1 MFEQIFKRPSAIKRH
16 MEAPLLE
23 ERWRYVQ
30 YWVENGSIL
39 ESTQRISQYLLVIM
53 NAMKFSQVRDV
64 HFDEIKKAADQW
76 ASRSSPRYMK
86 NTIYSTTSKDHF
98 MRNAARWFNL
108 LGCLRRPPKSPLPF
122 EERLQEYMSYI
133 RHERGFSEVTIASR
147 FSLLKYFLK
156 EMAKTC
162 TSLHEITPLS
172 IDDFLIK
179 RHDVGKYS
187 RRSAQYCGTVI
198 RTFLRYQE
206 SKRQC
211 SPGLADTIKVPRV
224 YKYESLP
231 LSPSWDDV
239 KIILKNTEGENPA
252 SIRDRAILM
261 LLSIYGLRASEI
273 IKLRLEDIDWRNE
286 LLHLKRAKTSR
297 LQTLPLSLT
306 VGNALL
312 RYIKEVRPICSRREI
327 FLCRQAPYRPLTSV
341 YFIVNKYMAPLEL
354 AIKHHGPHALRH
366 ACASHLI
373 NEGVSLKEISDLL
386 GHQGLE
392 TTRIY
397 THVDLTSL
405 RQIADFDIGDLL

>member
-1 MFEQIFKRPSAIKRH
+1 MFDQIFKRPSAIKRH

-30 YWVENGSIL
+30 YWVENGSALGAI
-39 ESTQRISQYLLVIM
+39 QRISQYLLVIM
-53 NAMKFSQVRDV
+53 DSMKFYQVREI
-64 HFDEIKKAADQW
+64 HFDEIKEAADKW

-86 NTIYSTTSKDHF
+86 NTVYSTMSKDNF
-98 MRNAARWFNL
+98 MRNASRWFDL
-108 LGCLRRPPKSPLPF
+108 LGCLRRLPKPPLPF
-122 EERLQEYMSYI
+122 EERLEEYMNYM
-133 RHERGFSEVTIASR
+133 RHERGFSEVTIAGR

-162 TSLHEITPLS
+162 TSLHEITPLI

-179 RHDVGKYS
+179 KHDVDKYS
-187 RRSAQYCGTVI
+187 RRSVQYCGTAI

-211 SPGLADTIKVPRV
+211 PPGLADTIKVPRV

-231 LSPSWDDV
+231 SSPSWDDV
-239 KIILKNTEGENPA
+239 KTILKNTEGEDHA

-261 LLSIYGLRASEI
+261 LLSIYGLRASEVL
-273 IKLRLEDIDWRNE
+273 KLRLEDIDWRNE

-297 LQTLPLSLT
+297 LQTFPLSLT

-312 RYIKEVRPICSRREI
+312 RYIKEVRPICSRREV
-327 FLCRQAPYRPLTSV
+327 FLCRQAPYRPLTSI
-341 YFIVNKYMAPLEL
+341 YFIANKYIAPLEL
-354 AIKHHGPHALRH
+354 TIKHHGPHALRH